1 MKKITLKTIAE
12 SIDKLAISTGKGFKD
27 MDEKFSVIDGKFDSL
42 EKSINSR
49 FWEVNNELHGLQDK
63 VGNIENLYE
72 KDREE
77 HKTFREKLGLLRK
90 TA

>member
-1 MKKITLKTIAE
+1 MTRITLKTLAE

-27 MDEKFSVIDGKFDSL
+27 MDEKFLAIDGKFDSL
-42 EKSINSR
+42 GKSINDR
-49 FWEVNNELHGLQDK
+49 FWEMNNELHGLQNK

-77 HKTFREKLGLLRK
+77 HKIFRDKLGLLRK